1 MAITLEQIKNLRK
14 RTGVGVGAVKE
25 ALEESKGD
33 EDKAIAILR
42 EKGLA
47 KGAAR
52 AGRATE
58 NGHVASYIH
67 GDGQIG
73 VLVEMSS
80 ETDFA
85 SRSEDFRQLAKDVA
99 LHIAASKPL
108 YITIDD
114 VPEELKNKEK
124 EMIEKEAG
132 DSLKGKPEDVKNK
145 IIEGKLSKY
154 YSEVVLLEQAFV
166 KDESK
171 KVKDLLAD
179 ALAKIGEN
187 VQIARFARFELA
199 QPSSACGIDQL

>member
-14 RTGVGVGAVKE
+14 RTGVGVGVVKE
-25 ALEESKGD
+25 ALEASKGD
-33 EDKAIAILR
+33 EEKAIEYLR

-52 AGRATE
+52 AGKATE
-58 NGHVASYIH
+58 NGYVASYIH

-108 YITIDD
+108 YVTIED
-114 VPEELKNKEK
+114 VPEATKGKEK
-124 EMIEKEAG
+124 ELIERESG

-145 IIEGKLSKY
+145 IIEGKLAKY
-154 YSEVVLLEQAFV
+154 YSEVVLLEQSFV

-171 KVKDLLAD
+171 KIKDLLAE

-187 VQIARFARFELA
+187 VQIVRFARFEIA
-199 QPSSACGIDQL
+199 EAAIASGIDQL